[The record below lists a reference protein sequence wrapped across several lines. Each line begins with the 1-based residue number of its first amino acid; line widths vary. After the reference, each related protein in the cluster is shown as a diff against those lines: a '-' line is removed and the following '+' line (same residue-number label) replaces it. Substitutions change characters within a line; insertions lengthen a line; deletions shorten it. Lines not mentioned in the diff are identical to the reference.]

1 MKNSFLLSCLFTLS
15 FFVNAQ
21 ERTGIEQFIPTNSP
35 DAMAF
40 SQTQFLPINDYNGKP
55 NINIPIYEI
64 SFGGIKIP
72 IELTYNYGGVK
83 VNGIASSAGTN
94 WSLFTGGSV
103 VREVNGLNDYST
115 ESLFSR
121 GFGYMRHRPSGTGDY
136 CPDYLYKEG
145 EPDIYNVRAPGIN
158 TSFVTVPLSPFDD
171 FTYDVECRELNKL
184 GNRIN
189 LTSGFYNSNLNV
201 IPPSIIDQFDDF
213 DFEPIRVKATNTN
226 GLEYTFENLSLIDVL
241 SEQTEWVDGVDDTG
255 NPNKDFWISEINISS
270 IHDPVTAKT
279 MTFEYSLPYNRN
291 RFTTQKGIFRPDGSL
306 STKITQ
312 QQISKSKRLKKI
324 IFDQGTVEFFYD
336 FVRLDVENPN
346 ILAVNNNALTR
357 ILVKNK
363 HGKIIKDARFNYRN
377 VSSEEGCSDYRC
389 YRLFL
394 DSIEFYSANGNKLPG
409 YDFIYNSTK
418 LPKRYSYKQDF
429 LGFSNGAV
437 ANPEPSIAGHYVP
450 KTYHYPNQGVDSFLP
465 IDIGN
470 SNYQQLGGNYSLAS
484 NSAYAKA
491 GILEKITY
499 PTGGYTILTPESNQ
513 FTYMG
518 RVINGGGQR
527 IKKQELFEDDGTL
540 KRAISYDYTLSNG
553 ATSGFI
559 SYMPKFND
567 YKVVSKNDDFGLRI
581 YQTDMANQKITNS
594 SFIGYER
601 VKITESGNGYTI
613 KEYTTPNDYPNIVG
627 NGGTSIPE
635 SPGGNP
641 GNPDSFNMPLSTINE
656 KIANGCFPTIVTDR
670 DLLQGTLTNESF
682 FKEDNSLLKK
692 TSYTYDYKEYDS
704 IEIRGS
710 IVYPKENSDGC
721 DPPAYLSESASI
733 KIARNPIKTTI
744 NYNYLD
750 GEQHTV
756 NSSFIYEDDYPFLK
770 ERSTQSSEGST
781 LKTLYS
787 YPFNAYEFEEVP
799 GPRGL
804 PVPCEYQATIFEPLN
819 ELVSKNRISKPYYTQ
834 WFMNDDLLSSALE
847 IYKTVSNNSIFGD
860 NSQVFLDNNPLLE
873 RKIIGSK
880 SIINRV
886 KKTDKYGNLILDSN
900 GDIIYLD
907 VYKCTVFNDQTE
919 YVIHKYNTFLHG
931 NHDLGNPLEIS
942 ETQESPHTIVLWGYD
957 FHYPIAK
964 IENGTLEGLSI
975 TSLHQIASISA
986 LSNYDN
992 DRTIG
997 NLGREGNLRIALN
1010 NLRTL
1015 FPNSMI
1021 TSYTYDPLIGVTSAT
1036 DPRGSTIYYE
1046 YDEFNRLKHV
1056 KDKDGNILSKNEY
1069 NYKN

>member
-94 WSLFTGGSV
+94 WSLFAGGSV

-121 GFGYMRHRPSGTGDY
+121 GFGYMIIPYGDN
-136 CPDYLYKEG
+136 CPEHLNRDK

-363 HGKIIKDARFNYRN
+363 HGKIIKDARFNYSN

-518 RVINGGGQR
+518 RGINGGGQR

-540 KRAISYDYTLSNG
+540 KRAISYDYTLPNG

-704 IEIRGS
+704 VGVRGS

-770 ERSTQSSEGST
+770 EKLIE
-781 LKTLYS
+781 
-787 YPFNAYEFEEVP
+787 N
-799 GPRGL
+799 
-804 PVPCEYQATIFEPLN
+804 
-819 ELVSKNRISKPYYTQ
+819 
-834 WFMNDDLLSSALE
+834 
-847 IYKTVSNNSIFGD
+847 SNGD
-860 NSQVFLDNNPLLE
+860 NF
-873 RKIIGSK
+873 
-880 SIINRV
+880 
-886 KKTDKYGNLILDSN
+886 TDKYRYAYNIGYRYPPVNNVICNVFDFLDELVAQNRIATPMITNRYINSDKLINSSLLVYKQFYRIKYDSRGNPIPASKILMSESPFLEKQVLGKTEDLINILRINPDPVPIGSPPQDLCEITSDNIQYLVHRYDSN
-900 GDIIYLD
+900 G
-907 VYKCTVFNDQTE
+907 
-919 YVIHKYNTFLHG
+919 
-931 NHDLGNPLEIS
+931 NPIEVS
-942 ETQESPHTIVLWGYD
+942 ENQNSPHTVLIWGYNKE
-957 FHYPIAK
+957 YLIGK
-964 IENGTLEGLSI
+964 IENATLYKIPSDLDFKIS
-975 TSLHQIASISA
+975 IASQLTDGENSA
-986 LSNYDN
+986 IKEADIRSRLQTVMQDPHFADSYL
-992 DRTIG
+992 T
-997 NLGREGNLRIALN
+997 
-1010 NLRTL
+1010 T
-1015 FPNSMI
+1015 
-1021 TSYTYDPLIGVTSAT
+1021 YTYDPLIGVTSAT
-1036 DPRGSTIYYE
+1036 DPRGTTVYYE